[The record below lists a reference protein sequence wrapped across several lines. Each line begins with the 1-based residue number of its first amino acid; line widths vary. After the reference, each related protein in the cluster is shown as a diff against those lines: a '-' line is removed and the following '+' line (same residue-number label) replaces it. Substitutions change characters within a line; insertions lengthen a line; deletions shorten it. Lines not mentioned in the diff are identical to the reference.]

1 MIYSIEAVGKNKQKE
16 MEGLQEIMR
25 YPTITTTTT
34 TTTITSSSTL
44 KTSIFTYYFSISRYK
59 IAMINNSKAAV
70 K

>member
-34 TTTITSSSTL
+34 TTSSSTL